1 MFKVLR
7 NGLLRYILYTWPN
20 LWCNSCSKCYGMD
33 CFGTC
38 FTHVQTCDVTRVQSA
53 TAWTASVHTLHMSK
67 PDVTCVQSATEWTP
81 QCCDHEVLSSMTMEV
96 WKCLVPW
103 LVQDHS
109 KNVPK
114 LDLTKSATK
123 MQPIL
128 QRNEK
133 RLKKRTPFSGPK
145 KYGHVT
151 IPCK

>member
-1 MFKVLR
+1 
-7 NGLLRYILYTWPN
+7 
-20 LWCNSCSKCYGMD
+20 MD

-38 FTHVQTCDVTRVQSA
+38 FPHVQTCDVTRVQSA
-53 TAWTASVHTLHMSK
+53 TEWTAS
-67 PDVTCVQSATEWTP
+67 
-81 QCCDHEVLSSMTMEV
+81 
-96 WKCLVPW
+96 VPW

-114 LDLTKSATK
+114 LDLTKSATE
-123 MQPIL
+123 MQPIP

-133 RLKKRTPFSGPK
+133 GLKKRTPFSGLK